1 MKKVTIITPPEYE
14 GIVLESL
21 GKARVTQLT
30 EVTGSDFDELRDPS
44 DEGVDY
50 KTLYQKVRARYSE
63 ILGTGEIEV
72 TRTTPSIEE
81 LRTFALNPEGEV
93 ESIIDE
99 ATTLIEKIKEKEEAK
114 HIENNKILEEL
125 QTKID
130 AEKESLE
137 EQRVKLLGEL
147 GNIDEERQ
155 KTLNERLALK
165 ARLESLQALKPEEF
179 KSCFAVGVV
188 KNELIP
194 RMEEYLKR
202 YRDTYYRTASITDD
216 ESFLFIFGSETSKK
230 WVEALFLVFE
240 IKDIFEVL
248 DSGDVLLVLDPAK
261 RKEAIEK
268 YRTQLSKFQREKVEP
283 EAETEEEK
291 RIRFQLSEAE
301 RKYEQKAAELKT
313 QYDAKIKENEEKHE
327 DAIDEFKKEQS
338 KKIGRI
344 DYFTALL
351 RMFSKKNAPVLR
363 GKVISVIQGYS
374 PEHLI
379 PQLNIAVADAESKIG
394 EKLFVEIGDLE
405 QEDKHAP
412 VPETKFP
419 DFLQPAWILTKLRG
433 WPSAHEIN
441 PGWISIIIFCFHFG
455 LMFGEIR
462 QGAIFL
468 IAGIYLSR
476 KYDSGMMKY
485 LGTLFVPMGIV
496 AIIFGFL
503 YDSVF
508 LIEHGISHWL
518 HDAHIDLPFHYPIM
532 PNPIHETT
540 TLMKLV
546 FAIAAIEVIFGLVL
560 GAINQV
566 KAGNPVGVL
575 GEHGLG
581 MILYVT
587 GVYLT
592 AMHFIAIGM
601 EFMEALGF
609 WGFKLV
615 LAGLAL
621 SFLEP
626 IIHSVQHGHGIG
638 MEAIGEGIGGLM
650 MTFVE
655 GLANLFSFLRIAAF
669 AVAHASLAIAAE
681 ALTHALHIPGVG
693 LVLMNIIALSFEF
706 VSSSVQ
712 SLRLLYYEFMGKF
725 FHGEGIPFRPFRIR
739 TRPKVSE

>member
-14 GIVLESL
+14 GIILESL

-30 EVTGSDFDELRDPS
+30 KVTGSDFEDLRDPS
-44 DEGVDY
+44 ELEVDY
-50 KTLYQKVRARYSE
+50 RSLFQKIKARYSV

-72 TRTTPSIEE
+72 RRTTPSIED
-81 LRTFALNPEGEV
+81 LRTFANDPEGEI
-93 ESIIDE
+93 ETIIDE
-99 ATTLIEKIKEKEEAK
+99 ATSLIEKIKEKEESQ

-125 QTKID
+125 QN
-130 AEKESLE
+130 
-137 EQRVKLLGEL
+137 R
-147 GNIDEERQ
+147 IDEEKEVLVKQRSELLGSLREIDLERQ
-155 KTLNERLALK
+155 KILDERVALK

-179 KSCFAVGVV
+179 KSCFAVGIV
-188 KNELIP
+188 KNDLIP

-202 YRDTYYRTASITDD
+202 YSGTYYRTASITED
-216 ESFLFIFGSETSKK
+216 ESFLFVFGSEDSRK

-240 IKDIFEVL
+240 IKDIFDVL

-268 YRTQLSKFQREKVEP
+268 YRAQISEFQKEKVEP
-283 EAETEEEK
+283 EAETGEEK
-291 RIRFQLSEAE
+291 TIRVQVSEAE
-301 RKYEQKAAELKT
+301 RKYEEKVAELKA
-313 QYDAKIKENEEKHE
+313 QYDIKINENEEKHKE
-327 DAIDEFKKEQS
+327 AIDDFKKEQS
-338 KKIGRI
+338 EQIGRI

-363 GKVISVIQGYS
+363 GKVISVIQGYT
-374 PEHLI
+374 PEHLV
-379 PQLNIAVADAESKIG
+379 PQLNNAITEAENQIG
-394 EKLFVEIGDLE
+394 ERLFVEVTDLGH
-405 QEDKHAP
+405 DDHNAP
-412 VPETKFP
+412 VPETEFP

-441 PGWISIIIFCFHFG
+441 PGWISIIVFCFQFG
-455 LMFGEIR
+455 LMFGDIG
-462 QGAIFL
+462 QGLFFL
-468 IAGIYLSR
+468 VIGFYLS
-476 KYDSGMMKY
+476 KKFDSGMMKY

-496 AIIFGFL
+496 AIIFGFM
-503 YDSVF
+503 YDSIF
-508 LIEHGISHWL
+508 LIEHAISDWL
-518 HDAHIDLPFHYPIM
+518 HNAHINLPFHYPIM

-546 FAIAAIEVIFGLVL
+546 FSIAAIEVIFGLVL

-581 MILYVT
+581 MIFYVS
-587 GVYLT
+587 GFYLT
-592 AMHFIAIGM
+592 AMHFISIGM
-601 EFMEALGF
+601 NFMEALGF
-609 WGFKLV
+609 WAFKLV
-615 LAGLAL
+615 IAGLIL

-626 IIHSVQHGHGIG
+626 IIHSITSGHGVG

-669 AVAHASLAIAAE
+669 AVAHTSLAIAAE
-681 ALTHALHIPGVG
+681 ALTHSLHIPGIG
-693 LVLMNIIALSFEF
+693 LILMNIIALTFEF

-725 FHGEGIPFRPFRIR
+725 FHGEGIPFRPFRVRKQKI
-739 TRPKVSE
+739 